1 MGCIPTFHQI
11 GYWAPTL
18 LVILRLIQG
27 FAFGGE
33 WGGAVILVSEHS
45 PDDRR
50 GYWASYCTNWRTAR
64 KFSSHTGF
72 IITFK
77 NLSPEQFLDWGWRCA
92 FWFSAVVVL
101 IGLWIRKM

>member
-50 GYWASYCTNWRTAR
+50 GYWASWPQTGVPLGNLVATLVLLLLSKPLTRTIPR
-64 KFSSHTGF
+64 
-72 IITFK
+72 
-77 NLSPEQFLDWGWRCA
+77 LGWRCA

>member
-45 PDDRR
+45 QMI
-50 GYWASYCTNWRTAR
+50 A
-64 KFSSHTGF
+64 
-72 IITFK
+72 
-77 NLSPEQFLDWGWRCA
+77 E
-92 FWFSAVVVL
+92 V
-101 IGLWIRKM
+101 IGQAGHKLAYRSEI